1 MRIQNQMG
9 VDLLSLG
16 KAAYQLTAEGGF
28 TGAHITDDDIQA
40 PAQEKRKFQFLQ
52 TL

>member
-1 MRIQNQMG
+1 MGIQNKMG
-9 VDLLSLG
+9 GDLLPLG

-28 TGAHITDDDIQA
+28 TGAHITDDDIQT
-40 PAQEKRKFQFLQ
+40 PAQKKRKFQFLQ